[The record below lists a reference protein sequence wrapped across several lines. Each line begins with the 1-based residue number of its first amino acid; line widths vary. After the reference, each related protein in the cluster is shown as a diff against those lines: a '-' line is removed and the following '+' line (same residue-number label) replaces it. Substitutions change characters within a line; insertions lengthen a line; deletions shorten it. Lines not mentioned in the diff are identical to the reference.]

1 MLTLAT
7 NAMLCVLAL
16 LRAFAHLSAISL
28 SPYFTHVINFSRFPP
43 IPACNIG
50 KFRGAWGRGY
60 LLCNDMVFEIECVHV
75 LAGASIFEEIK
86 DNLKLL
92 DRAESVQ
99 MLVSSVYVYIYLI
112 LLVFHFNL

>member
-1 MLTLAT
+1 
-7 NAMLCVLAL
+7 
-16 LRAFAHLSAISL
+16 
-28 SPYFTHVINFSRFPP
+28 
-43 IPACNIG
+43 
-50 KFRGAWGRGY
+50 
-60 LLCNDMVFEIECVHV
+60 MVFEIECVHV